1 MTDEPWLAK
10 PPIEALI
17 DELVEAAVGQYRID
31 RPAAERLVRE
41 VLAAEQGL
49 KQAARTETSPEKLR
63 RTRAFKRAAAEAKRR
78 VYYHLRTY
86 EIDQSGLRALVARLR
101 ELGPAGDT
109 PQRDALSIEIARC
122 HKSTAERLP
131 SLDEFHEW
139 LFSSVGT
146 ARRVLDVGCGLY
158 PLVFPFDRRGR
169 DVVQYVAADRH
180 RSVVSA
186 VEAYGAARGDG
197 RIVALEWDI
206 GSGWDDLVRR
216 GAPTEFDVA
225 LLLKL
230 VPVVH
235 RQARE
240 LLDVL
245 RQTPARIWVAS
256 GSRISMTKRR
266 SVERRERAV
275 LHKFAASAG
284 RRVEAEFLAEDE
296 FAWVL
301 A

>member
-1 MTDEPWLAK
+1 MRDESWLAN
-10 PPIEALI
+10 PPVKALV
-17 DELVEAAVGQYRID
+17 DDLVDRALGQYRIG

-41 VLAAEQGL
+41 VLAADQGL
-49 KQAARTETSPEKLR
+49 ERAAAAETSPERLKR
-63 RTRAFKRAAAEAKRR
+63 SRAFKRAASEAKRR

-86 EIDQSGLRALVARLR
+86 EIDRSELESLVARLGK
-101 ELGPAGDT
+101 LGPEADAR
-109 PQRDALSIEIARC
+109 QRDALSLEVARC

-131 SLDEFHEW
+131 SLDRFHQW

-146 ARRVLDVGCGLY
+146 LRRVLDVGCGLY
-158 PLVFPFDRRGR
+158 PLVFPFDEGGR
-169 DVVQYVAADRH
+169 DVVQYLAADRH
-180 RSVVSA
+180 PSVVSA
-186 VEAYGAARGDG
+186 VEAYAAARGDG
-197 RIVALEWDI
+197 RIVARQWDVR
-206 GSGWDDLVRR
+206 SGWDDLLPP
-216 GAPTEFDVA
+216 ASTTELDVA

-230 VPVVH
+230 VPVLR

-266 SVERRERAV
+266 SIERRERAV
-275 LHKFAASAG
+275 LDKFAASAG
-284 RRVEAEFLAEDE
+284 RRVEAELVTEDE

>member
-1 MTDEPWLAK
+1 MRDESWLAK
-10 PPIEALI
+10 PPIEALV
-17 DELVEAAVGQYRID
+17 DELVEAAVGQYRVD
-31 RPAAERLVRE
+31 RPAAERLVRR
-41 VLAAEQGL
+41 VLAADQGL
-49 KQAARTETSPEKLR
+49 ERAAGAETSPQRLK

-86 EIDQSGLRALVARLR
+86 EIDQPELASLVARLG
-101 ELGPAGDT
+101 ELGPAADAQ
-109 PQRDALSIEIARC
+109 QRDALALAIARC

-139 LFSSVGT
+139 LFSSVGSP
-146 ARRVLDVGCGLY
+146 RRVVDVGCGLY
-158 PLVFPFDRRGR
+158 PLVFPFDGRGR
-169 DVVQYVAADRH
+169 GVVQYVAADRH

-186 VEAYGAARGDG
+186 VEAYAAARGDG
-197 RIVALEWDI
+197 RIVALERDVR
-206 GSGWDDLVRR
+206 SGWDDLVRR
-216 GAPTEFDVA
+216 GAPAEFDVA

-245 RQTPARIWVAS
+245 RRTPARLWVAS

-266 SVERRERAV
+266 SIERRERAV

-284 RRVEAEFLAEDE
+284 RRVEAELVTEDE